1 MMKPLSHR
9 TIGLIVM
16 MTFAIQSIASAHAF
30 LDHAE
35 PRVGSTTGKAPS
47 EVRIWF
53 TQRLEPAFS
62 KIQVFDAQGKEI
74 DKRDT
79 HVDPKEKNLLRVSLP
94 ELPAGTYKVSWRVV
108 SVDTHRTQGDFK
120 FTVEPKS

>member
-1 MMKPLSHR
+1 MKRLSHR
-9 TIGLIVM
+9 TTGLVLLL
-16 MTFAIQSIASAHAF
+16 TFTFQSIARAHAF
-30 LDHAE
+30 LDRAD
-35 PRVGSTTGKAPS
+35 PRVGSTTSKAPS

-62 KIQVFDAQGKEI
+62 NIQVFDAEGKEV

-79 HVDPKEKNLLRVSLP
+79 HLDPNEKSLLIVSLP
-94 ELPAGTYKVSWRVV
+94 ELAVGAYKVSWHVV

-120 FTVEPKS
+120 FTVKPRG

>member
-1 MMKPLSHR
+1 MMNPLPR
-9 TIGLIVM
+9 KTIGLIVIL
-16 MTFAIQSIASAHAF
+16 TFALQSVATAHAF
-30 LDHAE
+30 LDRAE

-79 HVDPKEKNLLRVSLP
+79 HVDAKEKNLLLVSLP
-94 ELPAGTYKVSWRVV
+94 ELSAGTYKVSWHVV

-120 FTVEPKS
+120 FTVEPKG

>member
-1 MMKPLSHR
+1 MKPLSHR
-9 TIGLIVM
+9 TLGLILLLAF
-16 MTFAIQSIASAHAF
+16 TNIASAHAF

-35 PRVGSTTGKAPS
+35 PRVGSAISRAPS

-62 KIQVFDAQGKEI
+62 KIQVFDAEGKQV
-74 DKRDT
+74 DKKDT
-79 HVDPKEKNLLRVSLP
+79 HADPKEKSLLVVSLP
-94 ELPAGTYKVSWRVV
+94 ELAAGVYKVSWHVV

-120 FTVEPKS
+120 FTVKPKG

>member
-1 MMKPLSHR
+1 MKPLSHK
-9 TIGLIVM
+9 TIVPIVILI
-16 MTFAIQSIASAHAF
+16 FALQSLASAHAF

-35 PRVGSTTGKAPS
+35 PRVGSTTGNAPS

-62 KIQVFDAQGKEI
+62 KIQVFDAQGREI

-79 HVDPKEKNLLRVSLP
+79 HVDPKEKNLLLVSLP
-94 ELPAGTYKVSWRVV
+94 ALAAGTYKVSWHVV

-120 FTVEPKS
+120 FTVEPKG